1 MVNLAV
7 DLGNTRVKFGVFED
21 SVLKKVWAGNLPEAK
36 AELLELEKNYQIAI
50 VAICATGNSKDF
62 VTFVK
67 KRSLSVEVLSSQTA
81 LPFQNGYGT
90 PQTLGVDRI
99 ALVAGAQKNYSG
111 SNVLVIDAGTCVTYD
126 FKDNND
132 VYKGGAISPGLQ
144 MRFKAMHEFTA
155 GLPYVEVGD
164 EPIEVIGVSTKTA
177 LQSGVVNGLVAEIDG
192 LIDWYKNNYSEL
204 TIILTGGDGVF
215 LSSRLKNGIFANSNF
230 LLEGLNYI
238 TEFNRN

>member
-1 MVNLAV
+1 MVNLTV
-7 DLGNTRVKFGVFED
+7 DLGNTRIKYGIFED
-21 SVLKKVWAGNLPEAK
+21 SVLKMFWAGGLKEATAK
-36 AELLELEKNYQIAI
+36 LLELEHAFEIAV
-50 VAICATGNSKDF
+50 VAICATGNSQDF

-67 KRSLSVEVLSSQTA
+67 NRGLSVEVLSAQTA
-81 LPFQNGYGT
+81 LPFQNGYET

-99 ALVAGAQKNYSG
+99 ALVAGAQKKYPD

-126 FKDNND
+126 FKDSKN
-132 VYKGGAISPGLQ
+132 VYRGGAISPGLQ

-155 GLPYVEVGD
+155 ALPYIEVDD
-164 EPIEVIGVSTKTA
+164 EAVEVIGVNTKTA
-177 LQSGVVNGLVAEIDG
+177 LQSGAVNGLVAEIDG
-192 LIDWYKNNYSEL
+192 LIDWYKKNYSEL
-204 TIILTGGDGVF
+204 TIILTGGDGQF

>member
-7 DLGNTRVKFGVFED
+7 DLGNTRVKYGVFED
-21 SVLKKVWAGNLPEAK
+21 SILKMFWAGGLEEATAK
-36 AELLELEKNYQIAI
+36 LLELERAFEIAV

-67 KRSLSVEVLSSQTA
+67 NRGLSVEVLSAQTV
-81 LPFQNGYGT
+81 LPFQNDYET

-99 ALVAGAQKNYSG
+99 ALVAGAQKKYPG

-126 FKDNND
+126 FKDFKN
-132 VYKGGAISPGLQ
+132 VYRGGAISPGLQ

-155 GLPYVEVGD
+155 GLPYIEVDD
-164 EPIEVIGVSTKTA
+164 EAIDVIGVNTKTA
-177 LQSGVVNGLVAEIDG
+177 LQSGAVNGLVAEIDG
-192 LIDWYKNNYSEL
+192 LIDWYKKNYSEL
-204 TIILTGGDGVF
+204 TIILTGGDGQF